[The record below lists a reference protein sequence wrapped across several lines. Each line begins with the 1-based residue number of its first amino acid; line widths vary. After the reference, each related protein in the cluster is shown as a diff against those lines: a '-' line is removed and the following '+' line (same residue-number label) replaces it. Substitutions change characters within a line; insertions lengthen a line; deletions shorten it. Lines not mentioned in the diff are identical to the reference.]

1 MIEPGADVNAVDAA
15 GWAALHHIA
24 YQCYGDYYFD
34 PNAMLQILVD
44 SGADIN
50 ARGMYGMTPIMLAAM
65 YATKH
70 PKALETVKLLLNG
83 GADFEARDEHDNDVW
98 YWMCDYFYSK
108 RHFEKLIL
116 QEILS
121 EMCRSTQP
129 DKAGADVINPVLEEI
144 LFEMYNS
151 TQPDKAGADVIN
163 PVPLPAVD
171 LDLMT
176 AAFWGTAEDLASIL
190 ARGADINATSQHGY
204 TPLMFASVYNHAPAV
219 KFLIEQGAN
228 LDAKNFQGNA
238 ALTLAIQT
246 GDISMIRTL
255 LDAGADV
262 NAKDEDGRTALMHI
276 AADSSQS
283 IDVARVLI
291 RAGADVNALDSNG
304 QTALG
309 ITLNEAGYEHNAF
322 IQFLIANGA
331 DPKLM
336 PLERTKET
344 GKLKPA
350 MEQSRFKLMRLLLA
364 AGDDYEKN
372 EESDESNTVDEDFRK
387 IDIDTF
393 IHDLRK
399 EQTEW
404 FKKYGGAE
412 LFEDWND

>member
-1 MIEPGADVNAVDAA
+1 MIESGADVNAVDAA
-15 GWAALHHIA
+15 GWPALHHIA

-50 ARGMYGMTPIMLAAM
+50 ARGRYGMTPIMLAAM
-65 YATKH
+65 LVVKH
-70 PKALETVKLLLNG
+70 FKALETVKLLLNG

-129 DKAGADVINPVLEEI
+129 DKAGADAINPVLEEI
-144 LFEMYNS
+144 LFETYGS
-151 TQPDKAGADVIN
+151 TQPDEAGADVIN
-163 PVPLPAVD
+163 PVPLSAVD

-176 AAFWGTAEDLASIL
+176 AAFWGAAEDLAPIL
-190 ARGADINATSQHGY
+190 VRGANINARSKHGY
-204 TPLMFASVYNHAPAV
+204 TPLMFTSVYNHAPAV

-228 LDAKNFQGNA
+228 LDAKNFQGDA

-276 AADSSQS
+276 AVDSSKSISSQS

-350 MEQSRFKLMRLLLA
+350 MEQPRFKIMRLLLA
-364 AGDDYEKN
+364 AGDKD
-372 EESDESNTVDEDFRK
+372 SDESNTVDEDFRK

-404 FKKYGGAE
+404 LKKYGGAK